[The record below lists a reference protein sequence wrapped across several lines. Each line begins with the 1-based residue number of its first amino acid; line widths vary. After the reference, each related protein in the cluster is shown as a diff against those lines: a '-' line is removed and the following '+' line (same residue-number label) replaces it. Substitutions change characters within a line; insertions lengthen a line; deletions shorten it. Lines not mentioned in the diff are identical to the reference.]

1 MADDR
6 IVTELSSLQLQ
17 VQGLAEQ
24 RKADKAKEHDNERA
38 AMIERIKEL
47 ERQRAMDLLK
57 AHTKAE
63 LLKAER
69 NAALLKAD
77 TKAALLKAELARK
90 DATLLVQ
97 RHLTTLQHEM
107 DLIKHE
113 KIHSEMRLQHQLD
126 QERGERRAQIQ
137 RLQMQLQIQQLA
149 HQLTAAPQPKSH
161 SVLQQLTA
169 VADGFSVP
177 PTPSATST
185 QVDDARLAKITAK
198 KAALAE
204 VQRQLLADQHELQ
217 AQQEALQAEAA
228 ATKSGLLKQQEE
240 DPHIAETRA
249 GSAPL
254 LSNPY
259 GDKQACAA
267 KLPEGSL
274 YHVCGS
280 SSFNNS

>member
-6 IVTELSSLQLQ
+6 LVAELAALRLQ
-17 VQGLAEQ
+17 VQGLAEL
-24 RKADKAKEHDNERA
+24 RRADKEKEHDNERA
-38 AMIERIKEL
+38 AMVEKIKEL
-47 ERQRAMDLLK
+47 ERKRAMD
-57 AHTKAE
+57 
-63 LLKAER
+63 
-69 NAALLKAD
+69 
-77 TKAALLKAELARK
+77 LLKAELARK
-90 DATLLVQ
+90 DATLLMQ
-97 RHLTTLQHEM
+97 RQLTTLRMQREM

-169 VADGFSVP
+169 VADGFYVP

-185 QVDDARLAKITAK
+185 QVDDARLAQITAK

-228 ATKSGLLKQQEE
+228 ATKS
-240 DPHIAETRA
+240 
-249 GSAPL
+249 
-254 LSNPY
+254 
-259 GDKQACAA
+259 
-267 KLPEGSL
+267 
-274 YHVCGS
+274 
-280 SSFNNS
+280 